1 MAKDGSMEFD
11 AQIKTAAF
19 QADLKDMV
27 KSASDST
34 DDIQEKAERMWKA
47 VLSSRSKL
55 SSEYQKLGMD
65 ASEANKK
72 AWEEVKKTAEYESAQ
87 AAKAAAKAAQ
97 SAEQEVDTFSSHA
110 KKSFSPVADAAEDAM
125 DDVVI
130 SVSDASGNMCQS
142 MYDALDGMESTA
154 KDTFSR
160 IAAAAGTAL
169 TVDYVVDVG
178 TDFDKGFNQLAAST
192 DIAGGKLEDLQEIAQ
207 QIYKNNFGDS
217 MEEVADSLSA
227 VYKATG
233 LTGDELQRAVEN
245 GYLLRDTFGY
255 ELTDSTRAV
264 SAMMKNFGITSEEA
278 YNLIAVG
285 AQQGADQNDNLLDTL
300 NEYATQYAALGLSAD
315 QFMQSLI
322 SGTEAGV
329 FDIDKVGDAVK
340 EFNIRAKD
348 GSDSSITAF
357 GALGYSA
364 GTNAKEIA
372 ECAETIADLEQ
383 NLKYARMEQEG
394 FTEKTS
400 ELTRMKNAGKIEEY
414 SQQLENAQAKLA
426 SLQTASEDGSKT
438 VDQLMTQFASGGEQA
453 ESALFEV
460 LDALQ
465 AIEDPVERNN
475 IAVSL
480 FGTQFEDLEQN
491 ILPVLSSMQGTGDV
505 AYDALTH
512 MNEVKYDDLESML
525 SSLKRTIETDVIY
538 PFIKEHMPEIKEGLQ
553 WVTEHLDEIIEAAKP
568 IAAAIGAAF
577 AAKKVMEFASAVGG
591 IGSALKGLLSMS
603 NPLGLILTTLS
614 AIVGFAV
621 WLENGDQSPFLTELD
636 AIGEEAAKLTE
647 EMQELKERTE
657 EAEKEW
663 DQISTSNTKAE
674 KEVELKYDEVTEAKR
689 VLDLLIDD
697 SGHVVGT
704 MSQEA
709 QAQLDIINGYLGTNY
724 EIVDG
729 LLTKGGEVLTQY
741 QEISAEL
748 DALIA
753 KQHAQSMLNAHQESY
768 STAKSNQQQAA
779 ADAAEAGNRKKDLEE
794 IVRSKQQTLRYL
806 ESELA
811 KLGVASDK
819 NGLYS
824 PFASSE
830 EQKKLAEAHD
840 KLLAQLQGTDSEKG
854 FLAQLEEQN
863 QLYDDASELLSKY
876 TTEVS
881 NYESLEK
888 AVLSGDMDDVE
899 KYTMMLRDSMKT
911 AGNATKEELTEQR
924 DTYKEHYYALLEA
937 AKNGNEQITDEMVQ
951 SAKEQWDA
959 AEDELDQLVLLY
971 NEKGQQ
977 AIDGFISNLQSG
989 IEMTEAVSRLIRDAA
1004 IAGLSLDDIAAAMG
1018 IDFQSGFAEEY
1029 TNTAGLE
1036 EANKAFRKSLEGG
1049 MRDELEIHSPSH
1061 LSARIA
1067 SDFNA
1072 GFINTVYDGA
1082 EDARNA
1088 SVTFANDA
1096 ASGLIS
1102 AAGASSY
1109 PVVQQSVGQQPIPAD
1124 GVSAGSAA
1132 TGDIIIP
1139 VTIGGELIETIVVDA
1154 AAHANAVTGGRSI

>member
-11 AQIKTAAF
+11 TRIKTDDF
-19 QADLKDMV
+19 QSDLKDMV
-27 KSASDST
+27 KSASDSM
-34 DDIQEKAERMWKA
+34 DDIQEKAVKSAEKA
-47 VLSSRSKL
+47 S
-55 SSEYQKLGMD
+55 
-65 ASEANKK
+65 
-72 AWEEVKKTAEYESAQ
+72 
-87 AAKAAAKAAQ
+87 Q
-97 SAEQEVDTFSSHA
+97 SAEKEMDAFSSHA

-130 SVSDASGNMCQS
+130 SVSDASGNMRQS
-142 MYDALDGMESTA
+142 MSDALDGMESTA

-192 DIAGGKLEDLQEIAQ
+192 GIAGGKLEDLQEIAQ

-217 MEEVADSLSA
+217 MEEVADSLSV

-348 GSDSSITAF
+348 GSDSTASAF
-357 GALGYSA
+357 EALGFS
-364 GTNAKEIA
+364 
-372 ECAETIADLEQ
+372 
-383 NLKYARMEQEG
+383 
-394 FTEKTS
+394 S
-400 ELTRMKNAGKIEEY
+400 
-414 SQQLENAQAKLA
+414 
-426 SLQTASEDGSKT
+426 
-438 VDQLMTQFASGGEQA
+438 DQLMTQFASGGAQA

-505 AYDALTH
+505 AYDALTQ

-729 LLTKGGEVLTQY
+729 LLTKDGEVLTQY

-748 DALIA
+748 DPDSA
-753 KQHAQSMLNAHQESY
+753 KLKSLNSRKDQIIHDKNRVYQSY
-768 STAKSNQQQAA
+768 S
-779 ADAAEAGNRKKDLEE
+779 
-794 IVRSKQQTLRYL
+794 I
-806 ESELA
+806 
-811 KLGVASDK
+811 
-819 NGLYS
+819 
-824 PFASSE
+824 
-830 EQKKLAEAHD
+830 
-840 KLLAQLQGTDSEKG
+840 
-854 FLAQLEEQN
+854 
-863 QLYDDASELLSKY
+863 
-876 TTEVS
+876 
-881 NYESLEK
+881 
-888 AVLSGDMDDVE
+888 
-899 KYTMMLRDSMKT
+899 
-911 AGNATKEELTEQR
+911 
-924 DTYKEHYYALLEA
+924 
-937 AKNGNEQITDEMVQ
+937 
-951 SAKEQWDA
+951 
-959 AEDELDQLVLLY
+959 
-971 NEKGQQ
+971 
-977 AIDGFISNLQSG
+977 
-989 IEMTEAVSRLIRDAA
+989 
-1004 IAGLSLDDIAAAMG
+1004 
-1018 IDFQSGFAEEY
+1018 
-1029 TNTAGLE
+1029 
-1036 EANKAFRKSLEGG
+1036 
-1049 MRDELEIHSPSH
+1049 SPS
-1061 LSARIA
+1061 
-1067 SDFNA
+1067 
-1072 GFINTVYDGA
+1072 G
-1082 EDARNA
+1082 
-1088 SVTFANDA
+1088 
-1096 ASGLIS
+1096 
-1102 AAGASSY
+1102 
-1109 PVVQQSVGQQPIPAD
+1109 
-1124 GVSAGSAA
+1124 
-1132 TGDIIIP
+1132 
-1139 VTIGGELIETIVVDA
+1139 
-1154 AAHANAVTGGRSI
+1154 